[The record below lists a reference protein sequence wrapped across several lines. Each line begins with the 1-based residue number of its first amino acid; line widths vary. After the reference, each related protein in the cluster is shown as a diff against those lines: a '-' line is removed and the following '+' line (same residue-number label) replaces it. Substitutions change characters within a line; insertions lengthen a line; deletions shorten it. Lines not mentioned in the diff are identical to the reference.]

1 MKTYRQ
7 IKAIEQKNKQKILEL
22 CPYVNENS
30 GIYAFTRD
38 DGVIKY
44 AYVGQAKH
52 LLTRLAQHLAGYTQH
67 IDLSIKKHGLYSE
80 KNQTGWKI
88 AFAEIEESE
97 LDMNEQL
104 NIERYHKN
112 GYQLLNKTKGGQG
125 IGKTA
130 LMENK
135 ERKGYRQGLQRGYE
149 NAIKEVAKL
158 FEKNLY
164 FAIVKENKNTIKAF
178 EKFKE
183 FINIKENKN
192 D

>member
-1 MKTYRQ
+1 MRTYRQ
-7 IKAIEQKNKQKILEL
+7 IKAIEQKNKQRILEMR
-22 CPYVNENS
+22 PYVNENS
-30 GIYAFTRD
+30 GIYVFMRD
-38 DGVIKY
+38 DGTIKY

-52 LLTRLAQHLAGYTQH
+52 ILTRLAQHLMGYTQH

-80 KNQTGWKI
+80 KNQMGWKI
-88 AFAEIEESE
+88 AFAECNESE

-135 ERKGYRQGLQRGYE
+135 ERKGYRQGLQKGYE
-149 NAIKEVAKL
+149 NARKEVAKL
-158 FEKNLY
+158 FEKNLF
-164 FAIVKENKNTIKAF
+164 FAIVIENKNTLKAF
-178 EKFKE
+178 DKFNE

>member
-1 MKTYRQ
+1 MRTYRQ
-7 IKAIEQKNKQKILEL
+7 IKAIEQKNKQRILKI
-22 CPYVNENS
+22 CSNVNENS
-30 GIYAFTRD
+30 GIYVFMRD
-38 DGVIKY
+38 DGTIKY

-52 LLTRLAQHLAGYTQH
+52 ILTRLAQHLMGYTQH

-88 AFAEIEESE
+88 AFAEVEESE

-135 ERKGYRQGLQRGYE
+135 ERKGYRQGLQKCYE
-149 NAIKEVAKL
+149 NARKEVAKL
-158 FEKNLY
+158 FEKNLF
-164 FAIVKENKNTIKAF
+164 FAINGKPNKNKEKAF
-178 EKFKE
+178 EKFSQ
-183 FINIKENKN
+183 FINLEEK
-192 D
+192 DD